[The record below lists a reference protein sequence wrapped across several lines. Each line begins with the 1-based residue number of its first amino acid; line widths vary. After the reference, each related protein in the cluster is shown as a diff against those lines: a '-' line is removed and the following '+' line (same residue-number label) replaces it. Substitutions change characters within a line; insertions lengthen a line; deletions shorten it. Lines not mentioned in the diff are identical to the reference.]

1 MPCRSVNRRF
11 RHPVC
16 AYTCD
21 RVNKL
26 AEQGDLRSH
35 REVTLSLLLSFVG
48 LCILLSITPGPD
60 SFLVLR
66 FSIVDARP
74 GIAAALGSALGGMVW
89 AVVVAAGV
97 AALLEQSATAYRTL
111 KVVGGIYLVYLGI
124 RALLEHRKQ
133 RRAAGADQ
141 ASGHLSTGEPT
152 SIRSAFAAG
161 VVSCL
166 FNPKVGLFY
175 LAVLPQFLTDVTFL
189 NTLALGAIECTV
201 AAVEMILLAVLA
213 SRAVALLRRPQIRDR
228 LEQISAA
235 ILAALGIGTA
245 ASAA

>member
-1 MPCRSVNRRF
+1 M
-11 RHPVC
+11 
-16 AYTCD
+16 
-21 RVNKL
+21 
-26 AEQGDLRSH
+26 
-35 REVTLSLLLSFVG
+35 TLSLLLSFVG

-74 GIAAALGSALGGMVW
+74 GIAAAIGSALGGIGW

-111 KVVGGIYLVYLGI
+111 KVVGGIYLLYLGI
-124 RALLEHRKQ
+124 RALIEHRKQ
-133 RRAAGADQ
+133 RGTGTAAT
-141 ASGHLSTGEPT
+141 SGRSDAPAPT

-161 VVSCL
+161 LVSCM

-175 LAVLPQFLTDVTFL
+175 LAVLPQFLTEVTFL
-189 NTLALGAIECTV
+189 NTLALGAIECSI
-201 AAVEMILLAVLA
+201 AAVEMILLALLA
-213 SRAVALLRRPQIRDR
+213 SRAVAMLRRPRVRDR

>member
-1 MPCRSVNRRF
+1 M
-11 RHPVC
+11 
-16 AYTCD
+16 
-21 RVNKL
+21 
-26 AEQGDLRSH
+26 
-35 REVTLSLLLSFVG
+35 TLSLLLSFIG

-74 GIAAALGSALGGMVW
+74 GIAAAIGSALGGIVW

-111 KVVGGIYLVYLGI
+111 KVIGGIYLVYLGI
-124 RALLEHRKQ
+124 RALIDHRKQ
-133 RRAAGADQ
+133 RRAGTAA
-141 ASGHLSTGEPT
+141 ASGQLAAQAPA

-161 VVSCL
+161 VVSCV

-189 NTLALGAIECTV
+189 NTLALGAIECSI
-201 AAVEMILLAVLA
+201 AAVEMILLAMLA
-213 SRAVALLRRPQIRDR
+213 SRAVAMLRRPQVRDR

-235 ILAALGIGTA
+235 VLAALGIGTA

>member
-1 MPCRSVNRRF
+1 MSHRPVNR
-11 RHPVC
+11 VLA
-16 AYTCD
+16 AYTCS
-21 RVNKL
+21 RINNL
-26 AEQGDLRSH
+26 AMPSDVRSD

-74 GIAAALGSALGGMVW
+74 GIAAAIGSALGGIVW

-111 KVVGGIYLVYLGI
+111 KVIGGIYLVYLGI
-124 RALLEHRKQ
+124 RALIDHRRQ
-133 RRAAGADQ
+133 DTAATSGQSATQ
-141 ASGHLSTGEPT
+141 APT

-161 VVSCL
+161 LVSCM

-189 NTLALGAIECTV
+189 NTLALGAIECSI
-201 AAVEMILLAVLA
+201 AAVEMILLALLA
-213 SRAVALLRRPQIRDR
+213 SRAVAMLRRPRVRDR

-235 ILAALGIGTA
+235 ILATLGIGTA

>member
-1 MPCRSVNRRF
+1 M
-11 RHPVC
+11 
-16 AYTCD
+16 
-21 RVNKL
+21 
-26 AEQGDLRSH
+26 
-35 REVTLSLLLSFVG
+35 TLSLLLSFVG

-74 GIAAALGSALGGMVW
+74 GIAAAIGSALGGIGW

-111 KVVGGIYLVYLGI
+111 KVIGGIYLVYLGI
-124 RALLEHRKQ
+124 RALIEHRKQ
-133 RRAAGADQ
+133 RGTRTATAPGQPVAQ
-141 ASGHLSTGEPT
+141 AQT
-152 SIRSAFAAG
+152 SVRSAFAAG

-175 LAVLPQFLTDVTFL
+175 LAVLPQFCTDITFL
-189 NTLALGAIECTV
+189 NTLALGAIECSI
-201 AAVEMILLAVLA
+201 AAVEMILLALLA
-213 SRAVALLRRPQIRDR
+213 SRAVTMLRRPRVRDR

>member
-1 MPCRSVNRRF
+1 MRSDV
-11 RHPVC
+11 
-16 AYTCD
+16 
-21 RVNKL
+21 
-26 AEQGDLRSH
+26 RSD
-35 REVTLSLLLSFVG
+35 REVTLSLLLSFIG

-74 GIAAALGSALGGMVW
+74 GIAAAIGSALGGIVW

-111 KVVGGIYLVYLGI
+111 KVIGGIYLVYLGI
-124 RALLEHRKQ
+124 RALIDHRKQ
-133 RRAAGADQ
+133 RRAGTAA
-141 ASGHLSTGEPT
+141 ASGQSAAEAPA

-161 VVSCL
+161 LVSCM

-189 NTLALGAIECTV
+189 NTLALGAIECSI
-201 AAVEMILLAVLA
+201 AAVEMILLAMLA
-213 SRAVALLRRPQIRDR
+213 SRAVAMLRRPQVRDR

>member
-1 MPCRSVNRRF
+1 MPSDVRS
-11 RHPVC
+11 
-16 AYTCD
+16 D
-21 RVNKL
+21 
-26 AEQGDLRSH
+26 
-35 REVTLSLLLSFVG
+35 REVTLSLLLSFIG

-74 GIAAALGSALGGMVW
+74 GIAAAIGSALGGIVW

-111 KVVGGIYLVYLGI
+111 KVIGGIYLVYLGI
-124 RALLEHRKQ
+124 RALIDHRKQ
-133 RRAAGADQ
+133 RRAGTAA
-141 ASGHLSTGEPT
+141 ASGQSAAEAPA

-161 VVSCL
+161 LVSCM

-189 NTLALGAIECTV
+189 NTLALGAIECSI

-213 SRAVALLRRPQIRDR
+213 SRAVAMLRRPQVRDR

>member
-1 MPCRSVNRRF
+1 M
-11 RHPVC
+11 
-16 AYTCD
+16 
-21 RVNKL
+21 
-26 AEQGDLRSH
+26 
-35 REVTLSLLLSFVG
+35 TLSLLLSFVG

-74 GIAAALGSALGGMVW
+74 GIAAAIGSALGGIVW

-97 AALLEQSATAYRTL
+97 AALLEQSATAYRML
-111 KVVGGIYLVYLGI
+111 KVIGGIYLVYLGI
-124 RALLEHRKQ
+124 RALIDHRKQ
-133 RRAAGADQ
+133 RRAGTAAASGQSAAGAP
-141 ASGHLSTGEPT
+141 A

-161 VVSCL
+161 LVSCM

-175 LAVLPQFLTDVTFL
+175 LAVLPQFLTDVTFS
-189 NTLALGAIECTV
+189 NTLALGAIECSI

-213 SRAVALLRRPQIRDR
+213 SRAVAMLRRPQVRDR

-235 ILAALGIGTA
+235 VLAALGIGTA

>member
-1 MPCRSVNRRF
+1 M
-11 RHPVC
+11 
-16 AYTCD
+16 
-21 RVNKL
+21 
-26 AEQGDLRSH
+26 
-35 REVTLSLLLSFVG
+35 TLSLLLSFVG

-74 GIAAALGSALGGMVW
+74 GIAAAIGSALGGIVW

-111 KVVGGIYLVYLGI
+111 KIIGGIYLVYLGI
-124 RALLEHRKQ
+124 RALVEQRKQ
-133 RRAAGADQ
+133 GTATASEQSDTQ
-141 ASGHLSTGEPT
+141 ATP
-152 SIRSAFAAG
+152 SIRSAFGAG
-161 VVSCL
+161 VVSCM

-175 LAVLPQFLTDVTFL
+175 LAVLPQFLTDVTFS
-189 NTLALGAIECTV
+189 NTLALGAIECFI

-213 SRAVALLRRPQIRDR
+213 SRAVAMLRRPRVRDR

-245 ASAA
+245 ASAT